1 VKKDQHG
8 PADGGWRGVGRS
20 GSAGERAV
28 SSEEKVRFVKGIDG
42 AGVFCKVDVFS
53 PEPHD

>member
-20 GSAGERAV
+20 GSAGDRAV